1 MKKLVILTAVLA
13 LFAAA
18 ASAQS
23 GRNGRQHHR
32 IERGFDNG
40 ELTRAE
46 RARLERNN
54 ALYKKEMRRA
64 LRDGRITPAERR
76 RLEAIKRQNSREI
89 YGYKHNSRIRRF

>member
-1 MKKLVILTAVLA
+1 MKKILVLSAVLA
-13 LFAAA
+13 LFTVA

-23 GRNGRQHHR
+23 GRNVRQHHR
-32 IERGFDNG
+32 IDRGFDNG

-46 RARLERNN
+46 RARLERNH
-54 ALYKKEMRRA
+54 ALYQQERRRA

-89 YGYKHNSRIRRF
+89 YSYKHNSRKRRF